1 MILVTG
7 GTGFIGAYL
16 LKELVLNNYKVS
28 ALHRQHNFPD
38 FIDPS
43 IIQKVNWIN
52 GDVLDPLALETAM
65 ENADAVIHAAA
76 VVSFHKKDHAK
87 MMKVNQEGTANVVNA
102 AIEKNVR
109 RFVHISSVAAIGR
122 TTDGSEVD
130 EEKKWQPHKTSTAY
144 AISKH
149 LAEME
154 VWRGIAEGLNAVIVN
169 PTTVLGYG
177 NWNQSSAGIFKSAW
191 NEMPWYTTGINGFV
205 DVEDVARA
213 TLRLM
218 ESNYS
223 GERFIVN
230 GENIAFREIYNR
242 IARGFN
248 KRPPSRRAGKW
259 MAAFAWRL
267 AHLQSAV
274 TGKSPLLT
282 RESARVARSRTYFNN
297 QKVLKSLPGFTFTPL
312 EKTIENACN
321 QYLTKL
327 QATNWQ

>member
-16 LKELVLNNYKVS
+16 LRDLVQKNYEV
-28 ALHRQHNFPD
+28 AAIHRQHNFPS
-38 FIDPS
+38 FIDAS
-43 IIQKVNWIN
+43 IIQKVKWLP
-52 GDVLDPLALETAM
+52 GDVLDPLALESAM
-65 ENADAVIHAAA
+65 GNADTVIHSAAK
-76 VVSFHKKDHAK
+76 VSFHKTHHAL
-87 MMKVNQEGTANVVNA
+87 MLKVNQEGTANVVNA

-122 TTDGSEVD
+122 TTDGSAVNEQ
-130 EEKKWQPHKTSTAY
+130 KKWEANHTSTTY
-144 AISKH
+144 AISKY

-154 VWRGIAEGLNAVIVN
+154 VWRGIGEGLNAVIIN

-177 NWNQSSAGIFKSAW
+177 DWNQSSAGIFKSAW
-191 NEMPWYTTGINGFV
+191 NEMPWFTTGINGFV
-205 DVEDVARA
+205 DVEDVSRA
-213 TLRLM
+213 TIQLM

-230 GENIAFREIYNR
+230 GENMAFREIYNQ
-242 IARGFN
+242 IARGLG

-259 MAAFAWRL
+259 MASFAWRL
-267 AHLQSAV
+267 AHLQSLI
-274 TGKSPLLT
+274 TGNPPLLT
-282 RESARVARSRTYFNN
+282 RESARVARSRTYFENK
-297 QKVLKSLPGFTFTPL
+297 KVLAALPGFAFTPL
-312 EKTIENACN
+312 EKTIKHACN